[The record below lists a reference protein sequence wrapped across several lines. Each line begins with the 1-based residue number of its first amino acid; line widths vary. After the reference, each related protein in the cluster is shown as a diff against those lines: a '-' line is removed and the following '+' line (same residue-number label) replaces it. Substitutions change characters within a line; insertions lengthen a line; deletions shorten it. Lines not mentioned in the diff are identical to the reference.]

1 MVEQTGPK
9 TQLPAKS
16 QASAEQEESKEARSY
31 MYGDLDGLKQ
41 DLYERIEDCEL
52 NALE

>member
-1 MVEQTGPK
+1 MVEQTGPR

-31 MYGDLDGLKQ
+31 MYGDINGLKQ
-41 DLYERIEDCEL
+41 DLNDRI
-52 NALE
+52 